1 MNEINQIARELVES
15 HLYKSNKKLNYKH
28 FCMFSVSK
36 FLLLKEVLVK
46 KDSENN
52 ILYFDNI
59 KNKKYE
65 NAIIEFAKEIKK
77 TAEYKKNNIQIKLTN
92 ESERNE
98 ELIEALWIFNKV
110 RDSFAHKKYSIDF
123 ENGKVVIDN
132 VSTEE
137 NNEYKL
143 KCSIPINLLNTITY
157 FVEETNIYD
166 ISEKDYENY
175 LKNIQLRSK
184 IYMYCF
190 LMF

>member
-15 HLYKSNKKLNYKH
+15 YLYKSNKKLNYKH

-77 TAEYKKNNIQIKLTN
+77 QPNTKK
-92 ESERNE
+92 
-98 ELIEALWIFNKV
+98 
-110 RDSFAHKKYSIDF
+110 
-123 ENGKVVIDN
+123 
-132 VSTEE
+132 
-137 NNEYKL
+137 
-143 KCSIPINLLNTITY
+143 IT
-157 FVEETNIYD
+157 F
-166 ISEKDYENY
+166 K
-175 LKNIQLRSK
+175 
-184 IYMYCF
+184 
-190 LMF
+190 